1 MYIMMALTM
10 LGRELLGETN
20 STTTCNDVD
29 IYHRQLFPIR
39 ITKSKGGGRWAA
51 PQKGKHLAGL
61 GRHGRHPDFWSFSGP
76 MFAPAQGFGCEFVS
90 RGMLRSV
97 TELRHVC

>member
-1 MYIMMALTM
+1 MYMMMVLTM

-20 STTTCNDVD
+20 STTSCRDVD
-29 IYHRQLFPIR
+29 IYHGQSLPIR
-39 ITKSKGGGRWAA
+39 ITRFKGGGRWAA
-51 PQKGKHLAGL
+51 LQKGERLAGL
-61 GRHGRHPDFWSFSGP
+61 GRHGRHPDFWSFPGP

-97 TELRHVC
+97 AELRHAC